1 MIIINTYKTFP
12 SAVPHTTVLIDAL
25 ELTYT
30 AEEVT
35 VSITGLFTINVL
47 IDALEL
53 TYTAEEVT
61 VPHTTVL
68 IDALELTYLAETVS
82 VSIIKTATNQILP
95 GNNNAEEIPPTMDLG
110 SSDLELGLEVGL
122 QQVGMRFTNLTIPRE
137 STILNANIQFS
148 CDETSSSALTLIIEG
163 EASDNPGI
171 FDSGSSNISSRVRTT
186 NNVSWVP
193 DPWTVV
199 QRRSDAE
206 KTPDISS
213 IIQEIVNRET
223 YQPTDG
229 IVIFIESTGG
239 TGKRTAESSNGTS
252 SDAPTITINY
262 LVGDLPSVTTL
273 IETLTLTYEI
283 LEFGVDVGAS
293 NEAKP
298 GILQLTYSSPELFV
312 EAFDS
317 VIFLS
322 DYGDDTDTNHV
333 VVGNAIIARNP
344 DLIIHGGD
352 TYPSGAPSDAI
363 AGYSIFQDY
372 IDDEKFLHISGN
384 HDLDYT
390 TTLASLT
397 LGSTIF
403 SLGSAWK
410 FHSLPNATPFPNNWK
425 LTSFDDTSWSGG
437 TGNFGYGDAQ
447 NTILDFGGDS
457 LNKYTNYLF
466 RKTVNYSAVTSNG
479 LVLQLHIDDGAEVYI
494 NGTLIY
500 TFNMDYPLTEASF
513 ALLTI
518 NTSSNTSVYTENGD
532 HVIRV
537 PSSVLQ
543 SGENQIAVLV
553 KQDSLDSSD
562 VAFDMALHNYTF
574 PSVGVFGS
582 RPFYA
587 NGYGDGI
594 RSIAPY
600 LPPYLEQYS
609 VVNNNIEFF
618 FLTSGRR
625 SGDGLIA
632 SPTMQYSYSQGAN
645 WLKYALGDSTALV
658 KILITHDTPVTRISG
673 KNRDYFD
680 YLINNPEYPLDA
692 IIHGD
697 AHVSSVFKHNET
709 GFKVIDAS
717 NFRDSSRGDS
727 TFTQASNPTQWT
739 NNFIDTTDEN
749 NLFLEIRNT
758 NYGARVQFLDVS
770 NNVAFETEITP
781 TRYVPPTLRLIY
793 TVETVVVNTDPI
805 QTISGLV
812 VDLNDTTMFN
822 ASGTTATEGQEIYN
836 WVNAVNDNGVTGATQ
851 YRTGRYPIMQTVNGN
866 KEVKFNGSTTFLEF
880 EVVPDLHF
888 ETTDSWS
895 VLFLL
900 GSVAGDGPMY
910 HKGGFGNRHVG
921 IFNFGGFESYTYH
934 QENTIASNILTNE
947 VGAVDHNG
955 GTRQMRIFRENVTEL
970 DYTNLGTVTNTQ
982 NTLIGARQNNGSD
995 NTSWAFFYGGSI
1007 RRMLVFNRVLTSEER
1022 TTIYNELKGNIF
1034 VYPDTLELTY
1044 TAEEVTV
1051 SFIPTDVDALAF
1063 ITAVGTLD
1071 ATQEEAIDNLVIG
1084 LKANGTWTKYQAI
1097 YPFIGGTA
1105 SSHKWNLKNPLD
1117 TDGAFRLGW
1126 NGTIT
1131 HDANGIKGDGSTGY
1145 ANTFFIPTNVL
1156 TFNSE
1161 TLSVYSVT
1169 NTTPIKSDAI
1179 EIGSF
1184 SSASQASLMAIKG
1197 GATKDLFQSRLDGA
1211 LLITTNTDARGYF
1224 TASKNGD
1231 TTLRLFKNGNIVGSS
1246 VSAGSLGVLPQFI
1259 LALNLFGS
1267 PFSDSYV
1274 NQTLGFTTI
1283 GDGLSDT
1290 EVANDYTVIQAYQ
1303 TALGRQV

>member
-47 IDALEL
+47 IDTLEL

-61 VPHTTVL
+61 VSITEISPIPTDGLIVNLDANTMFTSGGVEAIEGEEIFLWGNNVTDNQVSGATPFNTPRPVMTTSPDGFREVDFSNTQYGL
-68 IDALELTYLAETVS
+68 SLGQSSDLDFGGYSAATGAFTIIMQSGAGAKDVYWVTSNRDNALRVQDYAFDWYGNTFYMRVDGWRSTNITWPTVPSIVTITRSPNPGTSDGYLDNVRRLTTTTPILPNVPIDSPVVIGSDGIGGNNGYTFDGTMRRVFIWDRLLTDEERTAVHDFILTTTNVIVIVEILTLTYTVETVS

-110 SSDLELGLEVGL
+110 SSDLELGMEAGL
-122 QQVGMRFTNLTIPRE
+122 QQVGMRFINLTIPRE

-239 TGKRTAESSNGTS
+239 TGKRTAESSNGTLS
-252 SDAPTITINY
+252 HAPTITINY

-457 LNKYTNYLF
+457 LNKYNNYLF
-466 RKTVNYSAVTSNG
+466 RKVIDYSAVTNNG
-479 LVLQLHIDDGAEVYI
+479 LVLDVRIDDGAEIYV
-494 NGTLIY
+494 NGVRIY
-500 TFNMDYPLTEASF
+500 SFNIQYPLTEGSF
-513 ALLTI
+513 ARKAISTEI
-518 NTSSNTSVYTENGD
+518 SNNMVYTESTSQ
-532 HVIRV
+532 VIRV
-537 PSSVLQ
+537 PSDILQ
-543 SGENQIAVLV
+543 SGENQIAILL
-553 KQDSLDSSD
+553 KQASEDSSD
-562 VAFDMALHNYTF
+562 LTFDMALYNYTF

-717 NFRDSSRGDS
+717 NFRDSARGDS

-770 NNVAFETEITP
+770 NNVAFETEITQR
-781 TRYVPPTLRLIY
+781 RYVPPTLRLIY
-793 TVETVVVNTDPI
+793 T
-805 QTISGLV
+805 
-812 VDLNDTTMFN
+812 
-822 ASGTTATEGQEIYN
+822 
-836 WVNAVNDNGVTGATQ
+836 
-851 YRTGRYPIMQTVNGN
+851 
-866 KEVKFNGSTTFLEF
+866 
-880 EVVPDLHF
+880 
-888 ETTDSWS
+888 
-895 VLFLL
+895 
-900 GSVAGDGPMY
+900 
-910 HKGGFGNRHVG
+910 
-921 IFNFGGFESYTYH
+921 
-934 QENTIASNILTNE
+934 
-947 VGAVDHNG
+947 
-955 GTRQMRIFRENVTEL
+955 
-970 DYTNLGTVTNTQ
+970 
-982 NTLIGARQNNGSD
+982 
-995 NTSWAFFYGGSI
+995 
-1007 RRMLVFNRVLTSEER
+1007 
-1022 TTIYNELKGNIF
+1022 
-1034 VYPDTLELTY
+1034 
-1044 TAEEVTV
+1044 AEEVTV
-1051 SFIPTDVDALAF
+1051 
-1063 ITAVGTLD
+1063 
-1071 ATQEEAIDNLVIG
+1071 N
-1084 LKANGTWTKYQAI
+1084 
-1097 YPFIGGTA
+1097 
-1105 SSHKWNLKNPLD
+1105 
-1117 TDGAFRLGW
+1117 
-1126 NGTIT
+1126 
-1131 HDANGIKGDGSTGY
+1131 
-1145 ANTFFIPTNVL
+1145 
-1156 TFNSE
+1156 
-1161 TLSVYSVT
+1161 
-1169 NTTPIKSDAI
+1169 
-1179 EIGSF
+1179 
-1184 SSASQASLMAIKG
+1184 
-1197 GATKDLFQSRLDGA
+1197 
-1211 LLITTNTDARGYF
+1211 
-1224 TASKNGD
+1224 
-1231 TTLRLFKNGNIVGSS
+1231 
-1246 VSAGSLGVLPQFI
+1246 
-1259 LALNLFGS
+1259 
-1267 PFSDSYV
+1267 
-1274 NQTLGFTTI
+1274 
-1283 GDGLSDT
+1283 
-1290 EVANDYTVIQAYQ
+1290 
-1303 TALGRQV
+1303 